1 MKQEIKDVIF
11 LHFIVLIWGFTAII
25 GLLINLTAVE
35 IVFYRS
41 GIAAFLLAIVIFSM
55 RRSFVLSSRRSLLK
69 TVIVGF
75 LLATH
80 WILFFLSAKIST
92 AAVCLV
98 GMGTTSFW
106 TSIIEPIFF
115 KKQIQL
121 FEVFLSLL
129 ALLGIL
135 IVFSMEVQYFKGL
148 FFAILAAI
156 LAALFSIINVSLIKK
171 ENHFVIT
178 FFEMSFAFLFSGIS
192 LPFYLFYLINKSF
205 EWPTLR
211 EGIWLLILASVC
223 TVFAVS
229 YSIKLMKRLSAFF
242 VNLTINLEPIYGII
256 LALLIFGDS
265 EKMSFGFYLGTSFI
279 LLSVLLYPLL
289 NRKSKRKA
297 LESDILR

>member
-1 MKQEIKDVIF
+1 MNQETKDVIF

-25 GLLINLTAVE
+25 GLLINLTPVE
-35 IVFYRS
+35 IVFYRT
-41 GIAAFLLAIVIFSM
+41 GMAAFLLAIIIFSLK
-55 RRSFVLSSRRSLLK
+55 RSFVLSSRRSLMK

-75 LLATH
+75 LLSTH
-80 WILFFLSAKIST
+80 WMLFFLSAKIST
-92 AAVCLV
+92 AAVCLA
-98 GMGTTSFW
+98 GMATTSFW
-106 TSIIEPIFF
+106 TSIIEPLFF

-156 LAALFSIINVSLIKK
+156 LAALFSIINVSLVKK
-171 ENHFVIT
+171 EDHFVIT
-178 FFEMSFAFLFSGIS
+178 FFEMGFAFLFAGIS
-192 LPFYLFYLINKSF
+192 LPFYLFYLSHKSF
-205 EWPTLR
+205 QWPTLL

-265 EKMSFGFYLGTSFI
+265 EKMSLGFYLGTSLI
-279 LLSVLLYPLL
+279 LSSVLLYPLL

>member
-25 GLLINLTAVE
+25 GLLINRTAIE
-35 IVFYRS
+35 IVFYRT
-41 GIAAFLLAIVIFSM
+41 GISTFLLAIIIFSM
-55 RRSFVLSSRRSLLK
+55 KQSFALRSRRSFLK

-106 TSIIEPIFF
+106 VSIIEPLFF
-115 KKQIQL
+115 KKKIQL

-148 FFAILAAI
+148 SLAILAAI
-156 LAALFSIINVSLIKK
+156 LAAFFSIINVSLVKK
-171 ENHFVIT
+171 EDHFVIT
-178 FFEMSFAFLFSGIS
+178 FFEMGFASLFSAIS
-192 LPFYLFYLINKSF
+192 LLFYLFYFSRKSF
-205 EWPTLR
+205 EWPTLL
-211 EGIWLLILASVC
+211 EGMWLLILASVC

-256 LALLIFGDS
+256 LALLIFGES
-265 EKMSFGFYLGTSFI
+265 EKMSLGFYLGTSLI
-279 LLSVLLYPLL
+279 LSSVLLYPLL
-289 NRKSKRKA
+289 NRKSKRKP

>member
-11 LHFIVLIWGFTAII
+11 LHFIVLIWGFTVII

-35 IVFYRS
+35 IVFYRT
-41 GIAAFLLAIVIFSM
+41 GLAAFLLAIVIFSM

-129 ALLGIL
+129 ALLL
-135 IVFSMEVQYFKGL
+135 
-148 FFAILAAI
+148 
-156 LAALFSIINVSLIKK
+156 SLI
-171 ENHFVIT
+171 HI
-178 FFEMSFAFLFSGIS
+178 
-192 LPFYLFYLINKSF
+192 
-205 EWPTLR
+205 
-211 EGIWLLILASVC
+211 
-223 TVFAVS
+223 
-229 YSIKLMKRLSAFF
+229 
-242 VNLTINLEPIYGII
+242 
-256 LALLIFGDS
+256 
-265 EKMSFGFYLGTSFI
+265 
-279 LLSVLLYPLL
+279 
-289 NRKSKRKA
+289 
-297 LESDILR
+297 

>member
-41 GIAAFLLAIVIFSM
+41 GISAFLLAIVIFSM

-297 LESDILR
+297 LESDILK

>member
-1 MKQEIKDVIF
+1 MNQETKDVIF

-25 GLLINLTAVE
+25 GLLINLTPVE
-35 IVFYRS
+35 IVFYRT
-41 GIAAFLLAIVIFSM
+41 GMAAFLLAIIIFSLK
-55 RRSFVLSSRRSLLK
+55 RSFVLSSRRSLMK

-75 LLATH
+75 LLSTH
-80 WILFFLSAKIST
+80 WMLFFLSAKIST
-92 AAVCLV
+92 AAVCLA
-98 GMGTTSFW
+98 GMATTSFW
-106 TSIIEPIFF
+106 TSILEPLFF

-156 LAALFSIINVSLIKK
+156 LAALFSIINVSLVKK
-171 ENHFVIT
+171 EDHFVIT
-178 FFEMSFAFLFSGIS
+178 FFEMGFAFLFAGIS
-192 LPFYLFYLINKSF
+192 LPFYLFYWSHKSF
-205 EWPTLR
+205 QLPTLL
-211 EGIWLLILASVC
+211 EGIWLLILASIC

-265 EKMSFGFYLGTSFI
+265 EKMSLGFYLGTSLI
-279 LLSVLLYPLL
+279 LSSVLLYPLL

>member
-11 LHFIVLIWGFTAII
+11 LHFIVLIWGFTVII

-35 IVFYRS
+35 IVFYRT
-41 GIAAFLLAIVIFSM
+41 GIAAFLLAIIIFLLKQ
-55 RRSFVLSSRRSLLK
+55 SFVLSSHRSLLR
-69 TVIVGF
+69 TAIVGF

-106 TSIIEPIFF
+106 TSIFEPLFF

-135 IVFSMEVQYFKGL
+135 IVFSMELQYFKGL
-148 FFAILAAI
+148 VFAILAAI
-156 LAALFSIINVSLIKK
+156 LAALFSIINVSLVKK

-178 FFEMSFAFLFSGIS
+178 FFEMGFAFLFSGIS
-192 LPFYLFYLINKSF
+192 LPFYRFYLSHESF
-205 EWPTLR
+205 KLPTLLD
-211 EGIWLLILASVC
+211 GMWLLILASVC
-223 TVFAVS
+223 TVFAIS

-265 EKMSFGFYLGTSFI
+265 EKMSLGFYLGTGLI
-279 LLSVLLYPLL
+279 LSSVLLYPLF
-289 NRKSKRKA
+289 NRKNKRKP

>member
-1 MKQEIKDVIF
+1 
-11 LHFIVLIWGFTAII
+11 
-25 GLLINLTAVE
+25 
-35 IVFYRS
+35 
-41 GIAAFLLAIVIFSM
+41 
-55 RRSFVLSSRRSLLK
+55 
-69 TVIVGF
+69 
-75 LLATH
+75 
-80 WILFFLSAKIST
+80 
-92 AAVCLV
+92 
-98 GMGTTSFW
+98 MGTTSFW

-205 EWPTLR
+205 EWPTLQ

-279 LLSVLLYPLL
+279 LSSVLLYPLL